1 MNTYIDDAIE
11 YHIRTYR
18 NILKH
23 AKEVKISQL
32 IDSHIAMRSI
42 LHEQGDLQDV
52 VDTSAFIYSLLR
64 LPSCISHVSTI
75 LLGQS
80 LTVFKKHGLDHV
92 EEWQEV
98 VAPGRR
104 RKMFYDGKNTL
115 AVYIGSVSDVD
126 DMISLLTAYQIEW
139 NKFHHLLLSNQ
150 STSIISEEDKK
161 RFTIIVQNNYEQ
173 FLSAIKQRTLD
184 YNVILLSG
192 SYVEYFRST
201 QMWWHHIRSESK
213 IYPIEE
219 RPIYFVSS
227 NMHAISNILTRTAVD
242 KEEELLRFLHQ
253 NGDPVL
259 KERFQEVYQDDSL
272 HDKEFFLY
280 YVGKKYERENESYR
294 EQKKNDEIARGIQT
308 ILPAHH
314 IDVPAQIIEL
324 KNIAGRALHAKSQLD
339 TTILQKSDAII
350 VNIDYP
356 LGWLAYQIL
365 SEIAQNVE
373 YLLGV
378 YITGKAAILH
388 GNIGD
393 VILPTEVYDE
403 HTKNMFAFSNS
414 LTANQIKQ
422 WYKTGAIFS
431 GQKNRTV
438 KGTFFQNANSIQ
450 EWYKEQYAAIEM
462 EAGPYLNAISE
473 CVFYHRYGE
482 HQMIHLSELPFD
494 LGIAHYASDTPNSKA
509 KNLGVRNLSY
519 DGVAC
524 TYGIAMAI
532 VERIIEQETKRL
544 TS

>member
-1 MNTYIDDAIE
+1 MNTYINDAID

-18 NILKH
+18 NILKQ

-42 LHEQGDLQDV
+42 LHEQGDRQDV
-52 VDTSAFIYSLLR
+52 VDTSAFIYSILR

-80 LTVFKKHGLDHV
+80 LTVFKKHGFDHV

-98 VAPGRR
+98 TAPGRR
-104 RKMFYDGKNTL
+104 RKMFYDGENTL

-126 DMISLLTAYQIEW
+126 DMVALLTAYQIEW
-139 NKFHHLLLSNQ
+139 NKFHHLLLKNESA
-150 STSIISEEDKK
+150 SIISEEDQKK
-161 RFTIIVQNNYEQ
+161 LTIIVQNNYEQ
-173 FLSAIKQRTLD
+173 FLYAIKQRMLD
-184 YNVILLSG
+184 YKIVLLSG
-192 SYVEYFRST
+192 SYVEYFRTT
-201 QMWWHHIRSESK
+201 QMWWHHVRNESK

-219 RPIYFVSS
+219 KPIYFVSS
-227 NMHAISNILTRTAVD
+227 NMHAIANIVTRTAVN
-242 KEEELLRFLHQ
+242 KEEELLRFIQQRDDLL
-253 NGDPVL
+253 L
-259 KERFQEVYQDDSL
+259 KEKVQEVYEDHSP

-294 EQKKNDEIARGIQT
+294 EQKKNDEIACGIQT
-308 ILPAHH
+308 IFSAHH
-314 IDVPAQIIEL
+314 IDVPAQIIEI
-324 KNIAGRALHAKSQLD
+324 KNIAGRSFHANSQID

-378 YITGKAAILH
+378 YIMGKAAILH

-393 VILPTEVYDE
+393 IVLPTEVYDE
-403 HTKNMFAFSNS
+403 HTKNLFTFPNGF
-414 LTANQIKQ
+414 TVNQVKQ
-422 WYKTGAIFS
+422 WYKTGSVFS

-438 KGTFFQNANSIQ
+438 KGTFFQNASSIQ
-450 EWYKEQYAAIEM
+450 EWYREQYTAIEM

-473 CVFYHRYGE
+473 CMFYHRYPE
-482 HQMIHLSELPFD
+482 HKVVHLSELPFD
-494 LGIAHYASDTPNSKA
+494 FAMAHYASDTPNSKA

-524 TYGIAMAI
+524 TYGIAMTI
-532 VERIIEQETKRL
+532 LERIIEQETKRL